1 MKTFQIPTF
10 VSLGDLCFRWRLQW
24 QTRFR
29 RALRA
34 LRYATGRLSVGDAQL
49 IVCDCERTA
58 GWFPLL
64 TLTVDDTLEQALEE
78 YAEHADLRRLVE
90 EACSYVGGRWESYND
105 DLYDARCWAIEKVR
119 EYAAIEGVVLQP
131 AAIEIREQH
140 AEQVGTNQA

>member
-29 RALRA
+29 RVLRA
-34 LRYATGRLSVGDAQL
+34 LRYATGRLSVEDAQL

-78 YAEHADLRRLVE
+78 YAEHPDLRRLVE
-90 EACSYVGGRWESYND
+90 EACSHVGGRWQSFND
-105 DLYDARCWAIEKVR
+105 DLHEARCWAMDKVR
-119 EYAAIEGVVLQP
+119 EYAVAEGIELPP
-131 AAIEIREQH
+131 AAIEIQEQP
-140 AEQVGTNQA
+140 ADQVDTKQA